1 MNIKANPSLTITP
14 INGIPDIQEGDAL
27 DESILSALIKQNLQ
41 IEDGD
46 VLVVAQKIV
55 SKSEGCY
62 FNYAQLQPTD
72 YAFELAKICGKDAQ
86 FIQLVLNESNQVVRA
101 APGVLIVEHRSGFVS
116 ANAGIDHS
124 NINRNVNAEEKWALL
139 IPKDADKSALI
150 LRMNIEQKTGKEI
163 GVLIIDSHGR
173 SWRYG
178 TVGITIG
185 LSGLDALID
194 QRGCT
199 DLYGNVLQAT
209 IIAAVDELA
218 AGASLVMG
226 QAAEGTPVVLVKGYP
241 YPSGNGKFTD
251 LIRSKDNDL
260 FR

>member
-1 MNIKANPSLTITP
+1 MIIKANPSLIITP

-27 DESILSALIKQNLQ
+27 DVCILSAINEMGLLIEN
-41 IEDGD
+41 GD
-46 VLVVAQKIV
+46 ILVLAQKIV

-62 FNYAQLQPTD
+62 FNYGTLEPTP
-72 YAFELAKICGKDAQ
+72 YALELSEICGKDAQ
-86 FIQLVLNESNQVVRA
+86 FVQLVLNESNQVVRA
-101 APGVLIVEHRSGFVS
+101 AAGVLIVEHKSGFVS

-124 NINRNVNAEEKWALL
+124 NINKNITEDDKWALL
-139 IPKDADKSALI
+139 IPKDADASAEK
-150 LRMNIEQKTGKEI
+150 LRLKIKERTGKDV

-173 SWRYG
+173 AWRYG

-185 LSGLDALID
+185 LSGIDALID
-194 QRGCT
+194 QRGDT
-199 DLYGNVLQAT
+199 DLYGNVLHAT
-209 IIAAVDELA
+209 IIAAADELA

-226 QAAEGTPVVLVKGYP
+226 QKDEGTPVILVKGYP
-241 YPSGNGKFTD
+241 YPSGNGKLSD